1 MAIDAVNEELI
12 TFGQAA
18 RRARPK
24 GQRPAAPCTIWRW
37 HRKGVSGV
45 KLETICIGGT
55 RYTSAEALK
64 RFFDAVT
71 LARSTQDVAEE
82 PNAAPGTRHS
92 SRCDEKAI
100 AGSWPCGGYA
110 CSLIQGTRI
119 VMGAHKGH
127 PTSCSIFLTSSPR
140 RASARTVH
148 ERIEI

>member
-18 RRARPK
+18 RRARPQ

-37 HRKGVSGV
+37 HKKGVSGV

-71 LARSTQDVAEE
+71 LARSSQANTPQPLNTPGSRAACTQQQLR
-82 PNAAPGTRHS
+82 AA
-92 SRCDEKAI
+92 K
-100 AGSWPCGGYA
+100 
-110 CSLIQGTRI
+110 LI
-119 VMGAHKGH
+119 
-127 PTSCSIFLTSSPR
+127 
-140 RASARTVH
+140 
-148 ERIEI
+148 